1 MKKRLF
7 FLVMMLIA
15 VSVSA
20 QTTFCNS
27 LKILDEQELVAMKES
42 EERSKRRKVIIAEA
56 KKNAAQ
62 QKADIDKNVEIQV
75 MAIRV
80 EAERRKKLIDDEV
93 CE

>member
-1 MKKRLF
+1 
-7 FLVMMLIA
+7 MLIA

-20 QTTFCNS
+20 QNTFCNS